1 MAHIPCIGAIV
12 FDEQGRLLLVKR
24 ANPPAQGKWSLPGGR
39 LESSETSESGVV
51 REVREETGLAV
62 TVVREVGTIERDA
75 PSGDTYVI
83 RDFLCALST
92 DATDATDATPV
103 AADDASDAGFFALT
117 EVIDLPTSEGLLE
130 ALRDWDVI
138 PGSVR

>member
-12 FDEQGRLLLVKR
+12 FDEQGRLLLVQR

-39 LESSETSESGVV
+39 LEPGETSETGVV
-51 REVREETGLAV
+51 REVREETGLDV
-62 TVVREVGTIERDA
+62 TVVREVGTIQRDA

-92 DATDATDATPV
+92 DATPV
-103 AADDASDAGFFALT
+103 ADDDASDAGFFTLT
-117 EVIDLPTSEGLLE
+117 EVIELPTSEGLLE
-130 ALRDWDVI
+130 ALREWDLI
-138 PGSVR
+138 PGIVR

>member
-12 FDEQGRLLLVKR
+12 FDEQERLLLVKR

-39 LESSETSESGVV
+39 LESGETSEDGVV
-51 REVREETGLAV
+51 REVREETGLDV
-62 TVVREVGTIERDA
+62 KVVREVGTIQRDA

-83 RDFLCALST
+83 RDFLCALTVS
-92 DATDATDATPV
+92 ATPV
-103 AADDASDAGFFALT
+103 ADDDASDAGFFALT
-117 EVIDLPTSEGLLE
+117 EVVELPTSEGLLE
-130 ALRDWDVI
+130 ALRDWDLI

>member
-12 FDEQGRLLLVKR
+12 FDEQGRLLLVQR

-39 LESSETSESGVV
+39 LEPGENSETGVV
-51 REVREETGLAV
+51 REVREETGLDV
-62 TVVREVGTIERDA
+62 TVIREVGTIQRDA

-92 DATDATDATPV
+92 DATPV
-103 AADDASDAGFFALT
+103 ADDDASDAGFFTLT
-117 EVIDLPTSEGLLE
+117 EVIELPTSEGLLE
-130 ALRDWDVI
+130 ALREWDLI
-138 PGSVR
+138 PGIVR

>member
-12 FDEQGRLLLVKR
+12 FDEQGRLLLVQR

-39 LESSETSESGVV
+39 LEPGETSETGVV
-51 REVREETGLAV
+51 REVREETGLDV
-62 TVVREVGTIERDA
+62 TVVREVGTIQRDA

-92 DATDATDATPV
+92 DATPV
-103 AADDASDAGFFALT
+103 ADDDASDAGFFTLT
-117 EVIDLPTSEGLLE
+117 EVIDLPTREGLLE
-130 ALRDWDVI
+130 AIRDWDLI
-138 PGSVR
+138 

>member
-1 MAHIPCIGAIV
+1 MAHIPCIGAVV

-39 LESSETSESGVV
+39 LKSGETSEDGVV
-51 REVREETGLAV
+51 REVREETGLDV
-62 TVVREVGTIERDA
+62 KVVREVGTIQRDA

-83 RDFLCALST
+83 RDFLCALTVS
-92 DATDATDATPV
+92 AMPV
-103 AADDASDAGFFALT
+103 ADDDASDAGFFALT
-117 EVIDLPTSEGLLE
+117 EVIELPTSEGLLE
-130 ALRDWDVI
+130 ALRDWDLI

>member
-12 FDEQGRLLLVKR
+12 FDEQGRLLLVQR

-39 LESSETSESGVV
+39 LEPGETPETGVV
-51 REVREETGLAV
+51 REVREETGLDV
-62 TVVREVGTIERDA
+62 TVIREVGTIQRDA

-92 DATDATDATPV
+92 DATPV
-103 AADDASDAGFFALT
+103 ADDDASDAGFFTLT
-117 EVIDLPTSEGLLE
+117 EVIELPTSEGLLE
-130 ALRDWDVI
+130 ALREWDLI
-138 PGSVR
+138 PGIVR